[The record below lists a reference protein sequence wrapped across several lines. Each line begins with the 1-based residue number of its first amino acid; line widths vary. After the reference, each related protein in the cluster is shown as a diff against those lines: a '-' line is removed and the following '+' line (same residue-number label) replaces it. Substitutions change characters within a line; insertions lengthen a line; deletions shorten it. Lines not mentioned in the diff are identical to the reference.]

1 MEDQHKSKDE
11 LIEEVVALR
20 QRVAELE
27 TLLNQPLQSEHL
39 QLNEQLELKVQ
50 ERTAQLSQVN
60 EQLREQISDSTGRKL
75 HERQRIEAEVRE
87 RQKPL
92 QRLFDCNLVGV
103 AYWNVDGF
111 ITNANDAYL
120 HSAGYTREEFNLLG
134 KINWRELTP
143 PEYIYLDD
151 QAIAEAQKTGVSNIY
166 EKEYI
171 HRDGKRVPIVLGV
184 ALLNDSHHDGV
195 AFVLDITERKQTEE
209 ALRISEAKFRRL
221 FESNVIGIFFP
232 ERDGNIPDA
241 NDAFLQIIGYTREDL
256 LAGKVRWDILTP
268 PEYAY
273 LDQIAIEEHYQF
285 GCNTPYEKVYIRA
298 DGSYVPVLIAGATLE
313 ESPDQGI
320 ALAVDL
326 TQRKQ
331 AEEARDKALAQ
342 AEAARAELQR
352 VFMQA
357 PAVIQVSRG
366 QNHVIEAANP
376 LYVQVVG
383 KRELIGKPT
392 RKAFPELEGQGFFEL
407 LDQVYATGKPF
418 VGQEMPVMMDCNDVE
433 VLEESFWNFVY
444 QPLVDGDGKVYG
456 IMTHAVEVTE
466 QVRARQEIEKK
477 AEELAHLTATLE
489 RTNKDLDQFAYV
501 ASHDLKAP
509 LRGIATLA
517 EWVEEDI
524 GEQISDESREHLH
537 LLRGRVYRMEALIN
551 GILQYSRAGRSEDIE
566 LINVA
571 DLLSESIELLSP
583 PPQVKIIVGS
593 EMPTVAGEKV
603 PLQQVFMNLINNAIK
618 YADRPDVLI
627 NVNVREYQKYYEF
640 SVADNG
646 QGIAPEYQ
654 EKIWGIFQRLE
665 ARDKIEGAG
674 IGLSVVKKIIESRG
688 GRIWVESEVGAGA
701 TFYFTWLKSI
711 NKV

>member
-11 LIEEVVALR
+11 LINEVVALR
-20 QRVAELE
+20 QRVAGLE
-27 TLLNQPLQSEHL
+27 SLLNQQAVSEGVLQHEQLELKTIERTAKLS
-39 QLNEQLELKVQ
+39 QLNEQLRSELT
-50 ERTAQLSQVN
+50 EEARS
-60 EQLREQISDSTGRKL
+60 LRI
-75 HERQRIEAEVRE
+75 RQRVEAEVRE
-87 RQKPL
+87 SHKPL

-134 KINWRELTP
+134 GQINWRELTP
-143 PEYIYLDD
+143 PEYKYLDD
-151 QAIAEAQKTGVSNIY
+151 QAIAEAKKTGVSNIY

-171 HRDGKRVPIVLGV
+171 HRNGKRVPIVLGV
-184 ALLNDSHHDGV
+184 ALLNDSYSNGV
-195 AFVLDITERKQTEE
+195 AFVLDITERKRTEE

-232 ERDGNIPDA
+232 ERDGKIA
-241 NDAFLQIIGYTREDL
+241 ETNDAFLQIIGYTREDL
-256 LAGKVRWDILTP
+256 LAGKLRWDLLTP

-273 LDQIAIEEHYQF
+273 LDQIAIEEHQQS
-285 GCNTPYEKVYIRA
+285 GCNTPYEKVFIRP

-313 ESPDQGI
+313 ESPDRGI

-326 TQRKQ
+326 TERKQ

-366 QNHVIEAANP
+366 TNHVIEAANP
-376 LYVQVVG
+376 LYVQVAG

-392 RKAFPELEGQGFFEL
+392 REAFPELEGQGFFEL
-407 LDQVYATGKPF
+407 LDQVYATCQPF
-418 VGQEMPVMMDCNDVE
+418 VGKEMRVMIDRNDDG

-466 QVRARQEIEKK
+466 QVIARQEIEKK

-489 RTNKDLDQFAYV
+489 HTNKDLDQFAYV

-524 GEQISDESREHLH
+524 GEQISDESREH
-537 LLRGRVYRMEALIN
+537 
-551 GILQYSRAGRSEDIE
+551 
-566 LINVA
+566 
-571 DLLSESIELLSP
+571 
-583 PPQVKIIVGS
+583 
-593 EMPTVAGEKV
+593 
-603 PLQQVFMNLINNAIK
+603 
-618 YADRPDVLI
+618 
-627 NVNVREYQKYYEF
+627 
-640 SVADNG
+640 
-646 QGIAPEYQ
+646 
-654 EKIWGIFQRLE
+654 
-665 ARDKIEGAG
+665 
-674 IGLSVVKKIIESRG
+674 
-688 GRIWVESEVGAGA
+688 
-701 TFYFTWLKSI
+701 
-711 NKV
+711 